1 MELNVKIYV
10 LEVIMGSPD
19 SLCIET
25 IGVYSTKKNALRALS
40 KLPAETIE
48 VVYNVEAFEV
58 DEEPRDIFE
67 DSYDEVKSLMD
78 KGVIDQLVGE
88 DGRFY
93 YVLTDMGKEM
103 AKAMKKKK
111 EDDNS

>member
-48 VVYNVEAFEV
+48 VVYN
-58 DEEPRDIFE
+58 IE

-93 YVLTDMGKEM
+93 YVLTDMGKEI
-103 AKAMKKKK
+103 AKEMKKKK